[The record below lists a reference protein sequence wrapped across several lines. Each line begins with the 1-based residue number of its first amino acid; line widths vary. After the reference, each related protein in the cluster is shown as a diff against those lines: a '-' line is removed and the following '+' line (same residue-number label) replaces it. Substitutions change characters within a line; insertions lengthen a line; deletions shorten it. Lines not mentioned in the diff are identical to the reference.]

1 MSGIVNYAIIT
12 HESSHAPMQVFVME
26 LSPLLTIVLII
37 PGALAYS
44 KVFDVIADYVEL
56 QYYINTLANAKHIPG
71 QYEI

>member
-12 HESSHAPMQVFVME
+12 HESSHASICHGTQ
-26 LSPLLTIVLII
+26 LRTIVSII

-44 KVFDVIADYVEL
+44 IAFDVIAVYVEL
-56 QYYINTLANAKHIPG
+56 QYYINSLANAKHIPG